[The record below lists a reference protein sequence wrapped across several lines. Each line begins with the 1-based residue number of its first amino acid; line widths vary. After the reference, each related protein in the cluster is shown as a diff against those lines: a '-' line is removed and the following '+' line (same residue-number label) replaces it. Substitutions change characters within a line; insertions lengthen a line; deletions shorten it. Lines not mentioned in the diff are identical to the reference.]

1 MRNRHVTCD
10 RCQGKCMITANLD
23 TGKVDLK
30 QSYMP
35 KQCTTP
41 TRCAEGMSK
50 GIFDRLFGEQSK
62 KPMELKA

>member
-1 MRNRHVTCD
+1 
-10 RCQGKCMITANLD
+10 MITANLD